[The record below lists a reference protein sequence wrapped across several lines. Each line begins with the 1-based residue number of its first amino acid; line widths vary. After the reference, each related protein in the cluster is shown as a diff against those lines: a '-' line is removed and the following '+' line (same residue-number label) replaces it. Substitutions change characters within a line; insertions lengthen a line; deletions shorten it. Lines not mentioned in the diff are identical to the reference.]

1 MGVLRA
7 SVFVGCVAFV
17 ACPATEPASAPAPS
31 PPITSAPFD
40 VSAIVRQVERAFER
54 DGERWA
60 THGTGFSVRHS
71 SAGLEL
77 TARHR
82 PDVPLPRALA
92 GPQRIVESAP
102 VRLGPARLERG
113 AWTASTDGLVA
124 TQADDGTLWLR
135 GEGWA
140 EHLQNEDVGV
150 EQSWRFERLPGEAGD
165 LVVTVPVQGAAHR
178 SATASG
184 EHLVDVT
191 TGLGFRVG
199 HGTFVDADHR
209 ETTVPVVFE
218 AGALVLRVP
227 EAVLQASR
235 FPVVLD
241 PLISPEFDV
250 DEPVLQGSES
260 LAGFGGISVASN
272 GSGYL
277 AAWTGTSFDD
287 NRDVLA
293 ARLDGNGVLLDRVP
307 LVLPVIPNRAPHHEA
322 QINPV
327 VASNGRDYLVLWL
340 ESSSLRAVRI
350 SASGTVLDPAPLLIS
365 NDANMPYQFEAW
377 VSAASNGVDYLV
389 AWNSSRE
396 LRVARVSSAGAVL
409 DPQGI
414 SLSTWA
420 EAPVSLVSSGS
431 GYRVLWLEPNHDWTH
446 WLATTTTIESDGGHG
461 PDRVLLA
468 DAGLLL
474 DPSVAQSDGGF
485 LATWTRRLP
494 NSSNVHVEGLYLSA
508 AGVPLTT
515 AAFALSDGPCAGRS
529 RALGTSNGFLVSWV
543 RCDGTLV
550 AGTLTPDGSVQA
562 PLSVLASSVESSAM
576 ASSGPNMLVAF
587 DARGARR
594 AQLIDPT
601 GQPLGA
607 TVLFTAWP
615 DLQRLPSIATVGD
628 QSLVVWDND
637 RNIYGAR
644 ITRAGAQLDPSRIL
658 ISRGGD
664 QALATVATNG
674 TEYFVVWLDGSGSA
688 AEQGGLA
695 EEGKAAQ
702 DVEDEREKEAG
713 DD

>member
-82 PDVPLPRALA
+82 SDVPLPRALA

-365 NDANMPYQFEAW
+365 NDANKPYQFEGNR
-377 VSAASNGVDYLV
+377 SGVG
-389 AWNSSRE
+389 
-396 LRVARVSSAGAVL
+396 LR
-409 DPQGI
+409 
-414 SLSTWA
+414 
-420 EAPVSLVSSGS
+420 
-431 GYRVLWLEPNHDWTH
+431 
-446 WLATTTTIESDGGHG
+446 
-461 PDRVLLA
+461 
-468 DAGLLL
+468 
-474 DPSVAQSDGGF
+474 AQSVHATSGG
-485 LATWTRRLP
+485 
-494 NSSNVHVEGLYLSA
+494 
-508 AGVPLTT
+508 
-515 AAFALSDGPCAGRS
+515 
-529 RALGTSNGFLVSWV
+529 
-543 RCDGTLV
+543 
-550 AGTLTPDGSVQA
+550 
-562 PLSVLASSVESSAM
+562 
-576 ASSGPNMLVAF
+576 
-587 DARGARR
+587 
-594 AQLIDPT
+594 
-601 GQPLGA
+601 
-607 TVLFTAWP
+607 
-615 DLQRLPSIATVGD
+615 
-628 QSLVVWDND
+628 
-637 RNIYGAR
+637 
-644 ITRAGAQLDPSRIL
+644 
-658 ISRGGD
+658 
-664 QALATVATNG
+664 
-674 TEYFVVWLDGSGSA
+674 
-688 AEQGGLA
+688 
-695 EEGKAAQ
+695 
-702 DVEDEREKEAG
+702 
-713 DD
+713 